1 MVQIWVLIR
10 DFPRLSSDYPSKD
23 EEEEVEKQKTHD
35 IGPIRVTSPGG
46 TVSIG
51 VTKVTPEP
59 PEKPPWRKHLSDL
72 SWKVAEKTLSR
83 PEVQDFVIEKGKDCI
98 EWVKTILESQQRRRH
113 PAKAG

>member
-1 MVQIWVLIR
+1 MEQ
-10 DFPRLSSDYPSKD
+10 
-23 EEEEVEKQKTHD
+23 ETTNQ
-35 IGPIRVTSPGG
+35 
-46 TVSIG
+46 
-51 VTKVTPEP
+51 PEP
-59 PEKPPWRKHLSDL
+59 GPAPVILRAKPLRVEANFRMSARLVSAPKPPVPPAPPRSLGRRLKDL